1 MTALRRAGIGDAP
14 RLQYVADL
22 AYSPYLPRMGGIRPG
37 PMDTDYD
44 VAVLE
49 TEAWVAEV
57 DGEVVGFILLVIE
70 DEAMLLDNI
79 AVLPSHAGQGVGRA
93 LLTLAEERTAAAG
106 HSRIRLYTHEAML
119 ENQRLY
125 ESIGYVKTHRA
136 IEHGFTRAFYEKE
149 F

>member
-57 DGEVVGFILLVIE
+57 DGE
-70 DEAMLLDNI
+70 
-79 AVLPSHAGQGVGRA
+79 
-93 LLTLAEERTAAAG
+93 
-106 HSRIRLYTHEAML
+106 
-119 ENQRLY
+119 
-125 ESIGYVKTHRA
+125 THRA
-136 IEHGFTRAFYEKE
+136 IELGFARAFFEKE
-149 F
+149 L